1 MINEWTKRLEELEAN
16 NTFLMQYRDRLIG
29 RIKELEEERDGFR
42 NGQEQAQFLL
52 NGVMD
57 ANANLDAYNK
67 KLLDENIILLNER
80 NEARIFSGNDVE
92 MVALIQNL
100 LSFNP
105 WPTVDMRWQTI
116 DVWTKDVIKRA
127 QQALKGEPIK

>member
-1 MINEWTKRLEELEAN
+1 MTIKRIAELESN
-16 NTFLMQYRDRLIG
+16 NTFLIEYRYRLID
-29 RIKELEEERDGFR
+29 RIKELEKE
-42 NGQEQAQFLL
+42 
-52 NGVMD
+52 VKK
-57 ANANLDAYNK
+57 LDAYNK

-127 QQALKGEPIK
+127 QQALKGEEATND